1 MKRSSIS
8 LTALLLMSV
17 LPVVARAQ
25 SPSGGVEA
33 LHTVLQKVYD
43 QMLPMCS
50 QITDVCR
57 AIAGLGC
64 IFYIGVR
71 VWSKI
76 ASAQPIELFPLLRPI
91 VISILIGTFP
101 TSVLGVLNGFLKPT
115 VDATSALVTHYN
127 DAVHALLIVQAK
139 DIITGDNTP
148 VLTTPGTMG
157 SQQGW
162 DKYAQPGN
170 TTSGS
175 DGSLWSAIGDGFKF
189 VAGSLTMAMK
199 ITFRLF
205 LSIFLELLYYA
216 ASLCIDTIRTFHLIV
231 LAILGPFAFA
241 FSCFDGTQNSLQH
254 WIARYI
260 NIYLWLPIANL
271 FGAILGN
278 IQASMLQLDLE
289 RAQSGAV
296 TMFSA
301 TDFAYLIFLAIG
313 VVGYLT
319 VPGIAN
325 YIVQTHGG
333 NPLAKKVSEISGVLV
348 QGAFAGATGGGG
360 GAGGAG
366 MAGAGGGSG
375 TGSNG
380 AGGGFTT
387 SAQSSQY
394 NHDRIAG

>member
-1 MKRSSIS
+1 
-8 LTALLLMSV
+8 
-17 LPVVARAQ
+17 
-25 SPSGGVEA
+25 
-33 LHTVLQKVYD
+33 
-43 QMLPMCS
+43 
-50 QITDVCR
+50 
-57 AIAGLGC
+57 
-64 IFYIGVR
+64 
-71 VWSKI
+71 
-76 ASAQPIELFPLLRPI
+76 
-91 VISILIGTFP
+91 
-101 TSVLGVLNGFLKPT
+101 LNGFLKPT